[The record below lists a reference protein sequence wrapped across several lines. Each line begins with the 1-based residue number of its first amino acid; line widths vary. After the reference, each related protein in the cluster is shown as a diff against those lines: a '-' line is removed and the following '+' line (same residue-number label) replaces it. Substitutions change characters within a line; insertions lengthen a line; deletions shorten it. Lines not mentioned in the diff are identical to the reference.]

1 MKKKLAFCLVAALA
15 SSHASSQT
23 AYSEIEDWTIARF
36 FDDLDAPLRKD
47 LLSPAIEPHGVNEA
61 RFHVC
66 LDGLNTYPDTRR
78 LRVAEAVKECIGY
91 AKSRP

>member
-1 MKKKLAFCLVAALA
+1 MRRVLAFCVMACLVGG
-15 SSHASSQT
+15 HASSQT
-23 AYSEIEDWTIARF
+23 VYAEIEDWTIARF
-36 FDDLDAPLRKD
+36 FDDLPDPVRKD
-47 LLSPAIEPHGVNEA
+47 LLRPAIDPHGVAEA